1 MKGSDREPPRS
12 RDDQRASALA
22 LPELSRWASSGLEQH
37 YGWRYPWTVRSS
49 ADRLGIPRAW
59 CGTVAAMA
67 LLSRM
72 FRTVAITGRTDTI
85 NAWFADRQG
94 GRWAEQTVRAAFPAH
109 AARTPPPDRDPPHTD
124 PRETLCELTELHR
137 RGVVTDAEFD
147 DLRARL
153 RV

>member
-1 MKGSDREPPRS
+1 VDHSVFGR
-12 RDDQRASALA
+12 LA
-22 LPELSRWASSGLEQH
+22 WDL
-37 YGWRYPWTVRSS
+37 
-49 ADRLGIPRAW
+49 RAW

-72 FRTVAITGRTDTI
+72 FRTIAITGRTDTI

-94 GRWAEQTVRAAFPAH
+94 GRWAEQTIRAAFPRH
-109 AARTPPPDRDPPHTD
+109 AARTQPRDRDPPPAD
-124 PRETLCELTELHR
+124 PRETVRELTELHR